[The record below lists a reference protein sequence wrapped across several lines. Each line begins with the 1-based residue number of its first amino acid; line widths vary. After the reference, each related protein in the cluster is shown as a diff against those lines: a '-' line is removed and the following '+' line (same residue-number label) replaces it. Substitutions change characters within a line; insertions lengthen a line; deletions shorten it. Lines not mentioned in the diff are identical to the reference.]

1 MNLPRILPIRV
12 CSPLKS
18 NVASPAFLHEIYLE
32 HMLKAFF
39 KRFEASGYAVLSRKN
54 GICLWK
60 DKTENYGDWQEK
72 DDEQILT
79 MLQEQARNPELRNV
93 MWVYW
98 NHRPLTHD
106 KWVAMMKKA
115 GLNVIE
121 KRKLGEIE
129 ALLAMS
135 PLETAAEA
143 LKELSKSIA

>member
-1 MNLPRILPIRV
+1 
-12 CSPLKS
+12 
-18 NVASPAFLHEIYLE
+18 
-32 HMLKAFF
+32 MLKAFF